1 MRYGRGA
8 RRGGRGVICP
18 FCGEDDDRVIDSRAS
33 EGGRVV
39 RRRRQCNPC
48 SKRFTTYERVEQSA
62 RLVVI
67 KRDGSRDPFDREKIL
82 HGVKSACGK
91 RKIPEEKKISIVDD
105 LEEELHRE
113 FDREVLSSE
122 IGERVMQRL
131 RDLDDV
137 AYVRFASEHYKFRSI
152 DEIKKQLDEL
162 GARIKDVKD
171 QQKLFDG

>member
-1 MRYGRGA
+1 MSAHRRGRGES
-8 RRGGRGVICP
+8 RVICP
-18 FCGEDDDRVIDSRAS
+18 YCGADDDRVIDSRAS

-39 RRRRQCNPC
+39 RRRRHCNAC
-48 SKRFTTYERVEQSA
+48 EKRYTTYERVEQSA
-62 RLVVI
+62 RLIVI
-67 KRDGSRDPFDREKIL
+67 KRDGSRDPFDRDKIL
-82 HGVKSACGK
+82 QGVRAAFGK
-91 RKIPEEKKISIVDD
+91 RKVSEEKKLAIVED

-113 FDREVLSSE
+113 FDREVASSE

-152 DEIKKQLDEL
+152 DEIKRQLDEL

-171 QQKLFDG
+171 QQRLFDAE